1 MLMYNFTQSFSRT
14 IRWCSRVSGI
24 ISKSIMGFG
33 LLMLF
38 LFATTSLQ
46 AQTVVPCINGNS
58 FEWGT
63 PQLQS
68 EPTYSYRS
76 DVFTGNQDDIYTGSK
91 DFKLF
96 GDNNNSNEYN
106 EWTLS
111 PMQAKSDIMNA
122 AAVILTGLVNDPDCE
137 LPDGTTVNTDYDPA
151 KTYLFFAGDRESN
164 NGVGYIGFWFL
175 INGTSATT
183 NAGGQNIFYPAHTI
197 GDLLVLADFENG
209 GRQAN
214 ITILRWVGPGNGTAG
229 NNLSLLPIDVSP
241 TTSIAQNN
249 GGTTPVPAG
258 FSVPAGQVEYDY
270 NEFYEGVIDLTDAFD
285 GLPNPPTVQDLCNA
299 TWMLE
304 TRSSKEITADLKDFV
319 GGDFNLPFTIEAT
332 GDEVCENTSA
342 SLSATLFKNNGE
354 PINNINFTDQY
365 IYTWSGPSGVLPDDF
380 PGQGTNTI
388 EFNSVTLAD
397 EGLYSVTVSGP
408 GCLPDNP
415 TATATLNVLEEVTFS
430 CPDAY
435 SDNACNLEANTFSDW
450 LAGFT
455 VTPGDTPVTVTYM
468 INGQSANDLNN
479 VSLPDAC
486 DGVVSIT
493 MTVDDECTEPTSC
506 SSSFTVEAA
515 PAVTI
520 VQAPQND
527 SVSACDYQEGDFGA
541 WIAAQEAALG

>member
-1 MLMYNFTQSFSRT
+1 M
-14 IRWCSRVSGI
+14 
-24 ISKSIMGFG
+24 
-33 LLMLF
+33 
-38 LFATTSLQ
+38 Q
-46 AQTVVPCINGNS
+46 AQVVPCIDGNS
-58 FEWGT
+58 FEWGS

-68 EPTYSYRS
+68 EPTYSYRP
-76 DVFTGNQDDIYTGSK
+76 DVFTGNEDDIYTGSK

-122 AAVILTGLVNDPDCE
+122 AAVILTGLTNDPDCI
-137 LPDGTTVNTDYDPA
+137 LPDGTPVNTNYESD

-183 NAGGQNIFYPAHTI
+183 NAGGQNIFSPEHTF

-214 ITILRWVGPGNGTAG
+214 ITILRWVGPGQGTVG
-229 NNLSLLPIDVSP
+229 NNLSLEPINVSP

-258 FSVPAGQVEYDY
+258 FAVPERQLTDDITGEKLYDY
-270 NEFYEGVIDLTDAFD
+270 NEFYEGVIDLTDAFE

-299 TWMLE
+299 TWLLE

-342 SLSATLFKNNGE
+342 SLSATLYKNNGE
-354 PINNINFTDQY
+354 PINNMNFADQY

-388 EFNSVTLAD
+388 AFNSVTVDD

-415 TATATLNVLEEVTFS
+415 TATATLSVFEEVTFS
-430 CPDAY
+430 CPNAY

-506 SSSFTVEAA
+506 SSSFTVEAP
-515 PAVTI
+515 PAI
-520 VQAPQND
+520 E
-527 SVSACDYQEGDFGA
+527 VSAPEAKTADACQT
-541 WIAAQEAALG
+541 QEAIDADFAAWVASGSVTGGCGT